1 MVLYYLKN
9 YSLLFSSLL
18 EEEGIITIVIAGN
31 MPDII
36 KNYLK
41 ETISQSI
48 QLLHVHDINGIEF
61 EKLSSQESF
70 LTCLSFYVILFFTTR

>member
-1 MVLYYLKN
+1 M
-9 YSLLFSSLL
+9 S
-18 EEEGIITIVIAGN
+18 
-31 MPDII
+31 DII

-48 QLLHVHDINGIEF
+48 QFITVHDINGIEF

-70 LTCLSFYVILFFTTR
+70 LTCLSFMLSSSLLQDSILKVIR